1 MMRKNPM
8 TAAVLAAAAIL
19 VAAGC
24 SEGSHQSAGGT
35 AQSATPTQAPSSQAP
50 GTAVPGYKPGEI
62 PPIPLFSIPPIDV
75 FAQNADKAVISSVSS
90 AVASVPGVTV
100 APASC
105 DASGTYK
112 HSGNTTFY
120 SNGSSYTQSGDL
132 SASNHGDGSGY
143 ISEGPIYVSYDGKGG
158 GHYENDDDDINI
170 SVYSDG
176 SGHYYS
182 PSVDINRRAD
192 GSGNYRNDDTGDD
205 ISIDPNGTSYYWND
219 KTGIR
224 YYNYGDGSGYY
235 ADDTGLYIRNDGDG
249 TATINDDTKVP
260 ADPLPTVQPVG
271 AFPPVANLAPSQSCG
286 TAITLDDSVLFDFGE
301 STVRADAADTLA
313 KLAAVLT
320 DAGAPT
326 AHVYG
331 HTDSIGDDA
340 SNQTLSEQRAKA
352 VVDELKKNGATTT
365 LDWQGF
371 GETQPIAPNTND
383 DGSDNPAGRQANRR
397 VEIYIPTF

>member
-1 MMRKNPM
+1 MIRKNPM
-8 TAAVLAAAAIL
+8 TAGVLAAAAIL

-24 SEGSHQSAGGT
+24 SGESHQSAGT

-62 PPIPLFSIPPIDV
+62 PPIPLFSVPPIDV

-105 DASGTYK
+105 DTTGSYK

-143 ISEGPIYVSYDGKGG
+143 ISEGPIWISYDGKGG
-158 GHYENDDDDINI
+158 GHYQNDDDDITI

-176 SGHYYS
+176 SGYYHS
-182 PSVDINRRAD
+182 PSVTITRRAD
-192 GSGNYRNDDTGDD
+192 GSGSYRNDDTGDH
-205 ISIDPNGTSYYWND
+205 ISIDPNGTSYYWNE
-219 KTGIR
+219 KTGVR
-224 YYNYGDGSGYY
+224 YQNYGDGSGHY
-235 ADDTGLYIRNDGDG
+235 ADDTGLYLFNNGDG
-249 TATINDDTKVP
+249 TASVNGSTTVP
-260 ADPLPTVQPVG
+260 ADPLPTLQPVG
-271 AFPPVANLAPSQSCG
+271 AFPPVVNLAPSQSCG

-313 KLAAVLT
+313 KLAGVLT

>member
-8 TAAVLAAAAIL
+8 AAAAVAAAAVL

-24 SEGSHQSAGGT
+24 SGGSHQSAGA
-35 AQSATPTQAPSSQAP
+35 AQPAGPSQAPSSQAP

-105 DASGTYK
+105 DAAGYK
-112 HSGNTTFY
+112 HSGNTTF
-120 SNGSSYTQSGDL
+120 SGDGSSLTQSGDL
-132 SASNHGDGSGY
+132 SASNNGDGSGY
-143 ISEGPIYVSYDGKGG
+143 ISEGPIWVSYDGQGG
-158 GHYENDDDDINI
+158 GTYRNDDDDISI
-170 SVYSDG
+170 SVNPDG

-182 PSVDINRRAD
+182 PSVDINRWAD
-192 GSGNYRNDDTGDD
+192 GSGNYSNKDTGDD
-205 ISIDPNGTSYYWND
+205 IQIDPNGSSYFWND
-219 KTGIR
+219 KTGTR
-224 YYNYGDGSGYY
+224 YFNYGNGSGYY
-235 ADDTGLYIRNDGDG
+235 TDDTGLYIINNGDG
-249 TATINDDTKVP
+249 TATINGETTVS

-271 AFPPVANLAPSQSCG
+271 AFPPVAGLAPSQSCG

-313 KLAAVLT
+313 KLAGVLT

-331 HTDSIGDDA
+331 HTDSVGDDA

-352 VVDELKKNGATTT
+352 VVDELKKNGATTA
-365 LDWQGF
+365 LDWKGF

-383 DGSDNPAGRQANRR
+383 DGTDNPAGRQANRR

>member
-24 SEGSHQSAGGT
+24 SGGSHQSAGT
-35 AQSATPTQAPSSQAP
+35 AQSAGPTQAPASQAP

-120 SNGSSYTQSGDL
+120 SDGSSYTQSGDL
-132 SASNHGDGSGY
+132 HVSNYGDGSGH
-143 ISEGPIYVSYDGKGG
+143 ISEGPIWISYDGEGG
-158 GHYENDDDDINI
+158 GHYHNSDDDISI
-170 SVYSDG
+170 EIHSDG
-176 SGHYYS
+176 SGYYHS
-182 PSVDINRRAD
+182 PSVNIYRSAD
-192 GSGNYRNDDTGDD
+192 GYGTYRNDDTGDH
-205 ISIDPNGTSYYWND
+205 ISINPNGTSSFSNE

-224 YYNYGDGSGYY
+224 YQNYGDGGGHY
-235 ADDTGLYIRNDGDG
+235 ADDTGLYIFNNGDG
-249 TATINDDTKVP
+249 TATINYKTTVP

-371 GETQPIAPNTND
+371 GETQPVAPNTND

>member
-8 TAAVLAAAAIL
+8 TAAVLAATAAL

-24 SEGSHQSAGGT
+24 SGGSHQSAGA
-35 AQSATPTQAPSSQAP
+35 AQPAGPSQAPSSQAP

-105 DASGTYK
+105 DAAGYK
-112 HSGNTTFY
+112 HSGNTTF
-120 SNGSSYTQSGDL
+120 SGDGSSLTQSGDL
-132 SASNHGDGSGY
+132 SASNNGDGSGY
-143 ISEGPIYVSYDGKGG
+143 ISEGPIWVSYDGQGG
-158 GHYENDDDDINI
+158 GNYTNSDDHI
-170 SVYSDG
+170 SIEIHSDG
-176 SGHYYS
+176 SGYYYS
-182 PSVDINRRAD
+182 PSVDIYRRADGSATYTNKDIGDHIELDPNGTSIFWNETTETTYVNYGD
-192 GSGNYRNDDTGDD
+192 GSGNYRD
-205 ISIDPNGTSYYWND
+205 
-219 KTGIR
+219 R
-224 YYNYGDGSGYY
+224 
-235 ADDTGLYIRNDGDG
+235 TGLHINNNGDG
-249 TATINDDTKVP
+249 TATINYKTTVP
-260 ADPLPTVQPVG
+260 ADPLPPVQPVG
-271 AFPPVANLAPSQSCG
+271 AFPPVAGLAPSQSCG

-313 KLAAVLT
+313 KLASVLT

-331 HTDSIGDDA
+331 HTDSVGDDA

-352 VVDELKKNGATTT
+352 VVDELKKNGTTT
-365 LDWQGF
+365 ALDWKGF

-383 DGSDNPAGRQANRR
+383 DGTDNPAGRQANRR

>member
-8 TAAVLAAAAIL
+8 TAAVLAATAAL

-24 SEGSHQSAGGT
+24 SGGSHQSAGA
-35 AQSATPTQAPSSQAP
+35 AQSAGPSQAPSSQAP

-105 DASGTYK
+105 DAAGYK
-112 HSGNTTFY
+112 HSGNTTF
-120 SNGSSYTQSGDL
+120 SGDGSSLTQSGDL
-132 SASNHGDGSGY
+132 SASNNGDGSGY
-143 ISEGPIYVSYDGKGG
+143 ISEGPIWVSYDGQGG
-158 GHYENDDDDINI
+158 GTYRNDDDDISI
-170 SVYSDG
+170 SVNPDG

-182 PSVDINRRAD
+182 PSVDINRWAD
-192 GSGNYRNDDTGDD
+192 GSGNYSNKDTGDD
-205 ISIDPNGTSYYWND
+205 IQIDPNGSSYFWND
-219 KTGIR
+219 KTGTR
-224 YYNYGDGSGYY
+224 YFNYGNGSGYY
-235 ADDTGLYIRNDGDG
+235 TDDTGLYIINNGDG
-249 TATINDDTKVP
+249 TATVNGDTTVP
-260 ADPLPTVQPVG
+260 ADPLPPVQPVG
-271 AFPPVANLAPSQSCG
+271 AFPPVAGLAPSQSCG

-313 KLAAVLT
+313 KLASVLA
-320 DAGAPT
+320 DAKVPA

-331 HTDSIGDDA
+331 HTDSISDEA
-340 SNQTLSEQRAKA
+340 FNQTLSEQRAKA
-352 VVDELKKNGATTT
+352 VVDELKKNGTTT
-365 LDWQGF
+365 ALDWKGF

-383 DGSDNPAGRQANRR
+383 DGTDNPAGRQANRR
-397 VEIYIPTF
+397 VEIFIPTF

>member
-8 TAAVLAAAAIL
+8 TAAVLAAAAVL

-24 SEGSHQSAGGT
+24 SGGSHQSAGT
-35 AQSATPTQAPSSQAP
+35 AQPAGPTQAPSSQAP

-105 DASGTYK
+105 DASGGYK

-120 SNGSSYTQSGDL
+120 SNGSSHTQSGDL
-132 SASNHGDGSGY
+132 SVLNNGDGSGY
-143 ISEGPIYVSYDGKGG
+143 ISEGPIWISYDGKGG
-158 GHYENDDDDINI
+158 GHYQNSDDHI
-170 SVYSDG
+170 SIEIHSDG
-176 SGHYYS
+176 SGYYYS
-182 PSVDINRRAD
+182 PSVDIYLWGD
-192 GSGNYRNDDTGDD
+192 GSGTYRNKDTGEN
-205 ISIDPNGTSYYWND
+205 IKIDPNGTSSFSNG
-219 KTGIR
+219 KKGIT
-224 YYNYGDGSGYY
+224 YVNYGDGRGNYR
-235 ADDTGLYIRNDGDG
+235 DDTGGLRIDNRGDG
-249 TATINDDTKVP
+249 TATINGKTTVP

-365 LDWQGF
+365 LDWKGF

>member
-8 TAAVLAAAAIL
+8 TAAVLAATAAL

-24 SEGSHQSAGGT
+24 SGGSHQSAGA
-35 AQSATPTQAPSSQAP
+35 AQSAGPSQAPSSQAP

-105 DASGTYK
+105 DATGNYK
-112 HSGNTTFY
+112 YSGNTTFY
-120 SNGSSYTQSGDL
+120 SNGSSHTQSGDL
-132 SASNHGDGSGY
+132 SAFNHGDGSGY
-143 ISEGPIYVSYDGKGG
+143 ISEGPIWVSYDGQGG
-158 GHYENDDDDINI
+158 GNYTNSDDHI
-170 SVYSDG
+170 SIEIHSDG
-176 SGHYYS
+176 SGYYYS
-182 PSVDINRRAD
+182 PSVDIYRRAD
-192 GSGNYRNDDTGDD
+192 GSATYTNKDIGDH
-205 ISIDPNGTSYYWND
+205 IELDPNGTSIFWNET
-219 KTGIR
+219 TGTT
-224 YYNYGDGSGYY
+224 YVNYGDGTGDYR
-235 ADDTGLYIRNDGDG
+235 DGTGLHINNNGDG
-249 TATINDDTKVP
+249 TATINYKTTVP
-260 ADPLPTVQPVG
+260 ADPLPPVQPVG
-271 AFPPVANLAPSQSCG
+271 AFPPVAGLAPSQSCG

-313 KLAAVLT
+313 KLASVLT

-331 HTDSIGDDA
+331 HTDSVGDDA

-352 VVDELKKNGATTT
+352 VVDELKKNGATAS

-371 GETQPIAPNTND
+371 GETKPVAPNTND
-383 DGSDNPAGRQANRR
+383 DGTDNPAGRQANRR

>member
-24 SEGSHQSAGGT
+24 SGGSHQSAGT
-35 AQSATPTQAPSSQAP
+35 AQSATPTQAPASQAP

-105 DASGTYK
+105 DTAGYK

-132 SASNHGDGSGY
+132 HASNHGDGSGY
-143 ISEGPIYVSYDGKGG
+143 ISEGPIHVFYDGEGG
-158 GHYENDDDDINI
+158 GHYQNDDDDINI
-170 SVYSDG
+170 SAHSDG
-176 SGHYYS
+176 SGYYHS
-182 PSVDINRRAD
+182 PSVTINRRAD
-192 GSGNYRNDDTGDD
+192 GSGNYRNDDTGDH
-205 ISIDPNGTSYYWND
+205 IYINLNGTSGFRND
-219 KTGIR
+219 KTGIQ
-224 YYNYGDGSGYY
+224 YQNYGDGSGYY
-235 ADDTGLYIRNDGDG
+235 TDDTGLSIHNDGEG
-249 TATINDDTKVP
+249 TATINGKTKVP
-260 ADPLPTVQPVG
+260 ADPLPPVQPVG

-352 VVDELKKNGATTT
+352 VVDELKKNGTTTT
-365 LDWQGF
+365 LDWKGF
-371 GETQPIAPNTND
+371 GATQPIAPNTND

>member
-8 TAAVLAAAAIL
+8 TAAVLAATAAL

-24 SEGSHQSAGGT
+24 SGGSHQSAGA
-35 AQSATPTQAPSSQAP
+35 AQSAGPSQAPSSQAP

-105 DASGTYK
+105 DATGYK

-120 SNGSSYTQSGDL
+120 SNGSSHTQSGDL
-132 SASNHGDGSGY
+132 SALNNGDGSGN
-143 ISEGPIYVSYDGKGG
+143 ISEGPIWASYDGKGG
-158 GHYENDDDDINI
+158 GTYTNSDDHI
-170 SVYSDG
+170 SIVIHSDG
-176 SGHYYS
+176 SGYYSS
-182 PSVDINRRAD
+182 PSVYIYLWGD
-192 GSGNYRNDDTGDD
+192 GSGTYRNKDTEES
-205 ISIDPNGTSYYWND
+205 IKIDPNGTSYYWNN
-219 KTGIR
+219 KTGITSN
-224 YYNYGDGSGYY
+224 NYGDGSGNYR
-235 ADDTGLYIRNDGDG
+235 DRTGLHINNNGDG
-249 TATINDDTKVP
+249 TATINYKTTVP
-260 ADPLPTVQPVG
+260 ADPLPPVQPVG

-313 KLAAVLT
+313 KLASVLT

-352 VVDELKKNGATTT
+352 VVDELKKNGATTS

-371 GETQPIAPNTND
+371 GETKPVAPNTND
-383 DGSDNPAGRQANRR
+383 DGTDNPAGRQANRR
-397 VEIYIPTF
+397 VEIFIPTF